1 VISKLKNRELLLEFS
16 LILICMSLAWLLH
29 QVVAYKMVVL
39 NLFFLPVGLAAFFLG
54 KYRAGVLAFLCVAAA
69 SMVVVFDVG
78 DFAAFTS
85 PLVVVLALMVWGAV
99 LGLNT
104 ILIGT
109 LSDERTKTI
118 RELHDAYVGVV
129 EVLSRYLN
137 NADPLLNDRA
147 YRVTELC
154 QEVAAHMK
162 LSQREMDDI
171 RVASLLQDM
180 ENIEITAK
188 VFQRAIGDLSL
199 ARGNSVR
206 EHTFHGAD
214 LVCSLS
220 SVLTGAL
227 PLLTT
232 DNEPLDGGRP
242 TADAPFGARIIQA
255 VRAYD
260 RLRHNENCRMTHEQ
274 AIVELRS
281 DPTGEYHPAVVD
293 ALAHAAPRASAGA
306 PKSDAGAGEVSPGE
320 EPKKLEAAELGA

>member
-1 VISKLKNRELLLEFS
+1 MIKQLKNRELVLELS
-16 LILICMSLAWLLH
+16 LIVVCISLAWLLH
-29 QVVAYKMVVL
+29 QVVGCKMVVL
-39 NLFFLPVGLAAFFLG
+39 NLFYLPVGLAAFFLG
-54 KYRAGVLAFLCVAAA
+54 KYRAGVLALLCVTVA
-69 SMVVVFDVG
+69 SVVVVFDVG

-85 PLVVVLALMVWGAV
+85 PLVVLLALMVWGAV

-109 LSDERTKTI
+109 LSDERAKTI

-137 NADPLLNDRA
+137 NADPLMNDRA
-147 YRVTELC
+147 HRVTELC
-154 QEVAAHMK
+154 QDVAAQMK
-162 LSQREMDDI
+162 LSQRELDDI

-199 ARGNSVR
+199 ARGDSVR

-214 LVCSLS
+214 LVCSLGT
-220 SVLTGAL
+220 VLTGAL

-232 DNEPLDGGRP
+232 NNAALEIDKSS
-242 TADAPFGARIIQA
+242 ADTPFGAKIIRT

-260 RLRHNENCRMTHEQ
+260 RLRHNESCRMTHEQ

-281 DPTGEYHPAVVD
+281 DPTGEYHPAVVE
-293 ALAHAAPRASAGA
+293 ALALVAARAAADAPTSAPA
-306 PKSDAGAGEVSPGE
+306 
-320 EPKKLEAAELGA
+320 AAETAPVEKPKERETAKLGA

>member
-1 VISKLKNRELLLEFS
+1 MFAKLKNRDLLLELS
-16 LILICMSLAWLLH
+16 LIVICISLAWLLH

-54 KYRAGVLAFLCVAAA
+54 KYRAGVLAFLCVTAA

-85 PLVVVLALMVWGAV
+85 PLVVLLALMVWGAV

-109 LSDERTKTI
+109 LSDERAKTI

-147 YRVTELC
+147 HRITELC
-154 QEVAAHMK
+154 QEAAARMK

-199 ARGNSVR
+199 AHGNSVR
-206 EHTFHGAD
+206 EHTFHGSD

-232 DNEPLDGGRP
+232 NNEALDGGRP
-242 TADAPFGARIIQA
+242 SLEAPFGARIIHA

-260 RLRHNENCRMTHEQ
+260 RLRHNENSRMTHEQ

-281 DPTGEYHPAVVD
+281 NPSGEFHPAVVD
-293 ALAHAAPRASAGA
+293 ALAQAAPRASTGA
-306 PKSDAGAGEVSPGE
+306 PAPAPEAGPISPGE
-320 EPKKLEAAELGA
+320 EPQKLETAQLGA